1 MLITSSGIVLSSTTV
16 AVQSLPVMLI
26 QRTNPGL
33 YELLSNG
40 VLQGRLDF
48 DKSKLGC
55 QALSEKMADVVYGT
69 AFGNAA
75 DCFAMQD
82 MLRALDESV
91 GSVIG
96 NSSAI
101 DGVSAVESVEKN
113 LGNNGL
119 AWLGG
124 TAADGKNQPPIK
136 IIADPVKAGYNA
148 INGRDEADTS
158 SISTNSCKGGAACTI

>member
-1 MLITSSGIVLSSTTV
+1 
-16 AVQSLPVMLI
+16 
-26 QRTNPGL
+26 
-33 YELLSNG
+33 
-40 VLQGRLDF
+40 
-48 DKSKLGC
+48 
-55 QALSEKMADVVYGT
+55 MADVVYGT

-75 DCFAMQD
+75 DGFAMQD

-124 TAADGKNQPPIK
+124 TA
-136 IIADPVKAGYNA
+136 
-148 INGRDEADTS
+148 
-158 SISTNSCKGGAACTI
+158 CTIYRLKKL